1 MKNYNMKNNK
11 KGLTQYQKEFIIEN
25 YSTMKTNDICRI
37 LNLQYEKVHSYA
49 QNKKLKKNPY
59 SSLKF
64 NNYFD
69 ELLKKRRREEYNV
82 FNYIQNQDE
91 PKTDSLYKS
100 KYGKYFVNQHYFEK
114 IDNEWKAY
122 WLGFLY
128 ADGTNRIH
136 KNKQKNKMEYVVKLG
151 LCAEDRNHLQKFKES
166 LQSESPI
173 TDRKAKFNN
182 KEYPCC
188 DISICN
194 QQICEDLNKLGC
206 VPNKSLILKFP
217 TEEKVPKSLIRH
229 FIRGYFDGDGC
240 IHINKEEKNVRLLFE
255 GTEDM
260 LVHIRDILYNELNVK
275 FAKIESKQKSKSFH
289 INYGKYSD
297 VELIYKYLYKDC
309 NVFLDRKL
317 KKFDTLYCLD

>member
-69 ELLKKRRREEYNV
+69 ELLKKRSREEYNV
-82 FNYIQNQDE
+82 FNYIQNKDE

-151 LCAEDRNHLQKFKES
+151 LCAED
-166 LQSESPI
+166 
-173 TDRKAKFNN
+173 
-182 KEYPCC
+182 
-188 DISICN
+188 
-194 QQICEDLNKLGC
+194 
-206 VPNKSLILKFP
+206 
-217 TEEKVPKSLIRH
+217 
-229 FIRGYFDGDGC
+229 
-240 IHINKEEKNVRLLFE
+240 
-255 GTEDM
+255 
-260 LVHIRDILYNELNVK
+260 
-275 FAKIESKQKSKSFH
+275 
-289 INYGKYSD
+289 
-297 VELIYKYLYKDC
+297 
-309 NVFLDRKL
+309 
-317 KKFDTLYCLD
+317 